1 MFLILTSDLLSRI
14 ILPWAYLLYYLSKE
28 SEICMLGRRSDMYHF
43 WGHCDL
49 DLASKIIVWSKL
61 VLKLESQRWQ
71 YVVFHFWITVTLTY
85 DLLSRITIFWSISS
99 ILFEVGIWCVDL
111 SWDGGEVHT
120 IWGHF
125 GLDITSDIISR
136 FSLSGAYLLHYK

>member
-1 MFLILTSDLLSRI
+1 MSLILTSDLLSRI

-28 SEICMLGRRSDMYHF
+28 SEICMLGRRNDMYHF
-43 WGHCDL
+43 GGHCDL

-61 VLKLESQRWQ
+61 VLKLISQRWQ

-125 GLDITSDIISR
+125 GLDMTSDIISR
-136 FSLSGAYLLHYK
+136 FSLSGAYLLYYK